1 MSDIEIAR
9 AASKKPIQE
18 IAAKI
23 GISNEHILPYGHDKA
38 KVSEAFIKSLSNEKD
53 GHLILVTAINP
64 TPAGEGKTT
73 TTVGLGD
80 GLNAIGKK
88 AAVCIREASLGPCF
102 GMKGG
107 AAGGGY
113 AQYAS
118 CPEEQAI
125 PTPEGISLTNSASLP
140 EVFATCWLNLFH
152 EANMQENDI
161 VLLHAGASGIGT
173 AAIQLCNLFNCKSFV
188 TASTHEKISYCI
200 KLGAENGSLRS
211 NKPFDDVKNWA
222 PDGVDIIL
230 DPVGGSYF
238 QDNLNVLSIEGRLL
252 LIGLMGGTKSEIN
265 LGQVLMK
272 RQKIIGSTIRARS
285 SIVKGKVMN
294 DLLEKVWPHFKS
306 KKIKPIIYKT
316 MSIENANQ
324 AHEIMEKDENIGK
337 LVLEIN

>member
-1 MSDIEIAR
+1 M
-9 AASKKPIQE
+9 KKM
-18 IAAKI
+18 
-23 GISNEHILPYGHDKA
+23 KA
-38 KVSEAFIKSLSNEKD
+38 IIVSENKELIWADSEKPEILDNEVLIKIKATAVNRADVVQKNGFYPPPLGASE
-53 GHLILVTAINP
+53 IL
-64 TPAGEGKTT
+64 
-73 TTVGLGD
+73 GLECSGIIE
-80 GLNAIGKK
+80 AIGKNVK
-88 AAVCIREASLGPCF
+88 KRKVGEQVCALL
-102 GMKGG
+102 
-107 AAGGGY
+107 AGGGY

-188 TASTHEKISYCI
+188 TASTYEKIYYCI

>member
-1 MSDIEIAR
+1 MQKMKAIIVSENKELIWADSEKPEILDNEVLIKIKATAVNR
-9 AASKKPIQE
+9 ADVVQKNGFYPPPLGASKILGLE
-18 IAAKI
+18 CS
-23 GISNEHILPYGHDKA
+23 GIIE
-38 KVSEAFIKSLSNEKD
+38 
-53 GHLILVTAINP
+53 
-64 TPAGEGKTT
+64 
-73 TTVGLGD
+73 
-80 GLNAIGKK
+80 AIGKNVK
-88 AAVCIREASLGPCF
+88 KRKVGEQVCALL
-102 GMKGG
+102 
-107 AAGGGY
+107 AGGGY

>member
-1 MSDIEIAR
+1 MQ
-9 AASKKPIQE
+9 KM
-18 IAAKI
+18 
-23 GISNEHILPYGHDKA
+23 KA
-38 KVSEAFIKSLSNEKD
+38 IIVSENKELIWADSEKPEILDNEVLIKIKATAVNRADVVQKNGFYPPPLGASE
-53 GHLILVTAINP
+53 IL
-64 TPAGEGKTT
+64 
-73 TTVGLGD
+73 GLECSGIIE
-80 GLNAIGKK
+80 AIGKNVK
-88 AAVCIREASLGPCF
+88 KRKVGEQVCALL
-102 GMKGG
+102 
-107 AAGGGY
+107 AGGGY

-118 CPEEQAI
+118 CPEEQVI

>member
-1 MSDIEIAR
+1 M
-9 AASKKPIQE
+9 KKM
-18 IAAKI
+18 
-23 GISNEHILPYGHDKA
+23 KA
-38 KVSEAFIKSLSNEKD
+38 IIVSENKELIWADSEKPEILDNEVLIKIKATAVNRADVVQKNGFYPPPLGASE
-53 GHLILVTAINP
+53 IL
-64 TPAGEGKTT
+64 
-73 TTVGLGD
+73 GLECSGIIE
-80 GLNAIGKK
+80 AIGKNVK
-88 AAVCIREASLGPCF
+88 KRKVGEQVCALL
-102 GMKGG
+102 
-107 AAGGGY
+107 AGGGY
-113 AQYAS
+113 AKYAS

>member
-1 MSDIEIAR
+1 M
-9 AASKKPIQE
+9 KKM
-18 IAAKI
+18 
-23 GISNEHILPYGHDKA
+23 KA
-38 KVSEAFIKSLSNEKD
+38 IIVSENKKLIWADSEKPEILDNEVLIKIKATAVNRADVVQKNGFYPPPLGASE
-53 GHLILVTAINP
+53 IL
-64 TPAGEGKTT
+64 
-73 TTVGLGD
+73 GLECSGIIE
-80 GLNAIGKK
+80 AIGKNVK
-88 AAVCIREASLGPCF
+88 KRKVGEQVCALL
-102 GMKGG
+102 
-107 AAGGGY
+107 AGGGY

-125 PTPEGISLTNSASLP
+125 PNPEGISLTNSASLP

-188 TASTHEKISYCI
+188 TTSTHEKISYCI

-285 SIVKGKVMN
+285 SIVKGNVMN

>member
-1 MSDIEIAR
+1 ME
-9 AASKKPIQE
+9 KM
-18 IAAKI
+18 
-23 GISNEHILPYGHDKA
+23 KA
-38 KVSEAFIKSLSNEKD
+38 IIVSENKELIWADSEKPEILDNEVLIKIKATAVNRADVVQKNGFYPPPLGASE
-53 GHLILVTAINP
+53 IL
-64 TPAGEGKTT
+64 
-73 TTVGLGD
+73 GLECSGIIE
-80 GLNAIGKK
+80 AIGKNVK
-88 AAVCIREASLGPCF
+88 KRKVGEQVCALL
-102 GMKGG
+102 
-107 AAGGGY
+107 AGGGY

-238 QDNLNVLSIEGRLL
+238 QDNLNALSIEGRLL

>member
-1 MSDIEIAR
+1 M
-9 AASKKPIQE
+9 KKM
-18 IAAKI
+18 
-23 GISNEHILPYGHDKA
+23 KA
-38 KVSEAFIKSLSNEKD
+38 IIVSENKELIWADSEKPEILDNEVLIKIKATAVNRADVVQKNGFYPPPLGASE
-53 GHLILVTAINP
+53 IL
-64 TPAGEGKTT
+64 
-73 TTVGLGD
+73 GLECSGIIE
-80 GLNAIGKK
+80 AIGKNVK
-88 AAVCIREASLGPCF
+88 KRKVGEQVCALL
-102 GMKGG
+102 
-107 AAGGGY
+107 AGGGY

>member
-1 MSDIEIAR
+1 M
-9 AASKKPIQE
+9 KKM
-18 IAAKI
+18 
-23 GISNEHILPYGHDKA
+23 KA
-38 KVSEAFIKSLSNEKD
+38 IIVSENKELIWADSEKPEILDNEVLIKIKATAVNRADVVQKNGFYPPPLGASE
-53 GHLILVTAINP
+53 IL
-64 TPAGEGKTT
+64 
-73 TTVGLGD
+73 GLECSGIIE
-80 GLNAIGKK
+80 AIGKNVK
-88 AAVCIREASLGPCF
+88 KRKVGEQVCALL
-102 GMKGG
+102 
-107 AAGGGY
+107 AGGGY

-173 AAIQLCNLFNCKSFV
+173 AAIQLCNLFDCKSFV

>member
-1 MSDIEIAR
+1 M
-9 AASKKPIQE
+9 
-18 IAAKI
+18 
-23 GISNEHILPYGHDKA
+23 KA
-38 KVSEAFIKSLSNEKD
+38 IIVSENKELIWADSEKPEILDNEVLIKIKATAVNRADVVQKNGFYPPPLGASE
-53 GHLILVTAINP
+53 IL
-64 TPAGEGKTT
+64 
-73 TTVGLGD
+73 GLECSGIIE
-80 GLNAIGKK
+80 AIGKNVK
-88 AAVCIREASLGPCF
+88 KRKVGEEVCALL
-102 GMKGG
+102 
-107 AAGGGY
+107 AGGGY

>member
-1 MSDIEIAR
+1 MQ
-9 AASKKPIQE
+9 KM
-18 IAAKI
+18 
-23 GISNEHILPYGHDKA
+23 KA
-38 KVSEAFIKSLSNEKD
+38 IIVSENKELIWADSEKPEILDNEVLIKIKATAVNRADVVQKNGFYPPPLGASE
-53 GHLILVTAINP
+53 IL
-64 TPAGEGKTT
+64 
-73 TTVGLGD
+73 GLECSGIIE
-80 GLNAIGKK
+80 AIGKNVK
-88 AAVCIREASLGPCF
+88 KRKVGEQVCALL
-102 GMKGG
+102 
-107 AAGGGY
+107 AGGGY

-238 QDNLNVLSIEGRLL
+238 QDNLDVLSIEGRLL

>member
-1 MSDIEIAR
+1 MQ
-9 AASKKPIQE
+9 KM
-18 IAAKI
+18 
-23 GISNEHILPYGHDKA
+23 KA
-38 KVSEAFIKSLSNEKD
+38 IIVSENKELIWADSEKPEILDNEVLIKIKATAVNRADVVQKNGFYPPPLGASE
-53 GHLILVTAINP
+53 IL
-64 TPAGEGKTT
+64 
-73 TTVGLGD
+73 GLECSGIIE
-80 GLNAIGKK
+80 AIGKNVK
-88 AAVCIREASLGPCF
+88 KRKVGEQVCALL
-102 GMKGG
+102 
-107 AAGGGY
+107 AGGGY

-306 KKIKPIIYKT
+306 QKIKPIIYKT

>member
-1 MSDIEIAR
+1 MQ
-9 AASKKPIQE
+9 KM
-18 IAAKI
+18 
-23 GISNEHILPYGHDKA
+23 KA
-38 KVSEAFIKSLSNEKD
+38 IIVSENKELIWADSEKPEILDNEVLIKIKATAVNRADVVQKNGFYPPPLGASE
-53 GHLILVTAINP
+53 IL
-64 TPAGEGKTT
+64 
-73 TTVGLGD
+73 GLECSGIIE
-80 GLNAIGKK
+80 AIGKNVK
-88 AAVCIREASLGPCF
+88 KRKVGEQVCALL
-102 GMKGG
+102 
-107 AAGGGY
+107 AGGGY

-294 DLLEKVWPHFKS
+294 DLFEKVWPHFKS

>member
-1 MSDIEIAR
+1 M
-9 AASKKPIQE
+9 KKM
-18 IAAKI
+18 
-23 GISNEHILPYGHDKA
+23 KA
-38 KVSEAFIKSLSNEKD
+38 IIVSENKELIWVDSEKPEILDNEVLIKIKATAVNRADVVQKNGFYPPPLGASE
-53 GHLILVTAINP
+53 IL
-64 TPAGEGKTT
+64 
-73 TTVGLGD
+73 GLECSGIIE
-80 GLNAIGKK
+80 AIGKNVK
-88 AAVCIREASLGPCF
+88 KRKVGEQVCALL
-102 GMKGG
+102 
-107 AAGGGY
+107 AGGGY

>member
-1 MSDIEIAR
+1 ME
-9 AASKKPIQE
+9 KM
-18 IAAKI
+18 
-23 GISNEHILPYGHDKA
+23 KA
-38 KVSEAFIKSLSNEKD
+38 IIVSENKELIWADSEKPEILNNEVLIKIKATAVNRADVVQKNGFYPPPLGASE
-53 GHLILVTAINP
+53 IL
-64 TPAGEGKTT
+64 
-73 TTVGLGD
+73 GLECSGIIE
-80 GLNAIGKK
+80 AIGKNVK
-88 AAVCIREASLGPCF
+88 KRKVGEQVCALL
-102 GMKGG
+102 
-107 AAGGGY
+107 AGGGY

>member
-1 MSDIEIAR
+1 MQ
-9 AASKKPIQE
+9 KM
-18 IAAKI
+18 
-23 GISNEHILPYGHDKA
+23 KA
-38 KVSEAFIKSLSNEKD
+38 IIVSENKELIWADSEKPEILDNEVLIKIKATAVNRADVVQKNGFYPPPLGASE
-53 GHLILVTAINP
+53 IL
-64 TPAGEGKTT
+64 
-73 TTVGLGD
+73 GLECSGIIE
-80 GLNAIGKK
+80 AIGKNVK
-88 AAVCIREASLGPCF
+88 KRKVGEQVCALL
-102 GMKGG
+102 
-107 AAGGGY
+107 AGGGY

-152 EANMQENDI
+152 EANMKENDI

>member
-1 MSDIEIAR
+1 M
-9 AASKKPIQE
+9 KKM
-18 IAAKI
+18 
-23 GISNEHILPYGHDKA
+23 KA
-38 KVSEAFIKSLSNEKD
+38 IIVSENKELIWADSAQPEILDNEVLIKIKATAVNRADVVQKNGFYPPPLGASE
-53 GHLILVTAINP
+53 IL
-64 TPAGEGKTT
+64 
-73 TTVGLGD
+73 GLECSGIIE
-80 GLNAIGKK
+80 AIGKNVK
-88 AAVCIREASLGPCF
+88 KRKVGEQVCALL
-102 GMKGG
+102 
-107 AAGGGY
+107 AGGGY